1 MAVGGRLKTWSKLVA
16 WAGASPSGV
25 ASVTGVIV
33 TLPSGT
39 EVLPIVG
46 VVEAKTSTLNGTVTA
61 AFPWFR
67 IVPTA
72 WNESPQSRL
81 CAVAKE
87 DPTRSGRGLAGDE
100 AEAESNCRPSSDSKR
115 RMI

>member
-1 MAVGGRLKTWSKLVA
+1 MAVGGRRKTWSKLVA
-16 WAGASPSGV
+16 WSGPSPSGV
-25 ASVTGVIV
+25 AVVTGVIV
-33 TLPSGT
+33 SLPRET
-39 EVLPIVG
+39 ELWLITG
-46 VVEAKTSTLNGTVTA
+46 VVEAKTSTLNGAVTA

-87 DPTRSGRGLAGDE
+87 DPTRSGRGWAGD
-100 AEAESNCRPSSDSKR
+100 EAESNCRPSSDSKR